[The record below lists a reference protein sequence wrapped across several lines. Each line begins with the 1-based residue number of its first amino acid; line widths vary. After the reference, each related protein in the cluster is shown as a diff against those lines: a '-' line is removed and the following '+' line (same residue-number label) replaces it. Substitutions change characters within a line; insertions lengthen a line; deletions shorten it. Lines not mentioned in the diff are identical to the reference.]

1 MPSPTRSNSS
11 SARARSARSALNN
24 PIEIED
30 DIDSNFSY
38 ASSST
43 RVQEPGAV
51 RYARLKQ
58 RNEALGTASFHP
70 SGPGIILSPPNGAN
84 LRDTSVNVATAF
96 NQAAQ
101 HAMPPGHAH
110 EYDNEKHTTQASTTT
125 TTHRRIAAPP
135 SKSRKPNSHN
145 RSRLEPPDEVVNTNG
160 RATSPLLETV
170 TNALARAISPTRY
183 FLREND
189 PGEETPF
196 QPLRMD
202 DLPAK
207 SLSRQDTK
215 ASTVPSNESYDY
227 EAEENFMRGEG
238 SASGEGHRPA
248 GHQKRKSTVMSASA
262 RLSMDNKAYKPPSD
276 DEEEE
281 EDFEEDGTRRKRKGK
296 KKDEGRALTTLPTIG
311 YDKKKKKKSI
321 SKKDDVFIEEEDGVS
336 AEDQVNPVSFQ
347 SK

>member
-1 MPSPTRSNSS
+1 V
-11 SARARSARSALNN
+11 RARSARSALNN
-24 PIEIED
+24 PIETEE
-30 DIDSNFSY
+30 DIDSNLSY

-58 RNEALGTASFHP
+58 RNQALGTASYHP

-110 EYDNEKHTTQASTTT
+110 EYEKEKHTPQPSTT

-135 SKSRKPNSHN
+135 SKSRKPNSQTT
-145 RSRLEPPDEVVNTNG
+145 SRLEPPDEVVNTNG

-170 TNALARAISPTRY
+170 TSALARAMSPTRY

-189 PGEETPF
+189 PEEEASF

-202 DLPAK
+202 DPPTK

-227 EAEENFMRGEG
+227 EAEENYMRGEG
-238 SASGEGHRPA
+238 SILGGGRRLA
-248 GHQKRKSTVMSASA
+248 GYQKRKSTTMSASA

-281 EDFEEDGTRRKRKGK
+281 DFDEDGIRRKRKGK

-321 SKKDDVFIEEEDGVS
+321 SKKSEVLVEEDGVS
-336 AEDQVNPVSFQ
+336 AEEQVHLFNFCQITPY
-347 SK
+347 